1 MGMAVTRRLAR
12 SDVEAAARF
21 LDGRVVRTPV
31 VRSAGLDARAG
42 TRLLFKA
49 ENLQDGGSYK
59 MRGATVAVGRLAAAG
74 GATGVVCQSTGNHAL
89 AVALAARRHGLAA
102 VVVLPPD
109 APATKVRQAEAAG
122 ARVVVGGA
130 GAEERLRLVEGIA
143 TETGYAVIDAYDHPD
158 VVAGQ
163 GTAALELIEEAER
176 AGTPLDALVVP
187 VGGGGGAAGASLAAT
202 GRRIDL
208 YGVEPVG
215 CDSLARSLEAGRRV
229 PVVPAPT
236 LADGLRPTC
245 VGALPFG
252 ILHEAGI
259 GAVRVG
265 DDAIAEAFR
274 LVMSELRLLAEP
286 SGAAALA
293 GALRV
298 AERGIHRTVGVLL
311 TGGNV
316 APALVAD
323 LLTTGRDLTRA
334 RRAHPRWA

>member
-1 MGMAVTRRLAR
+1 MGSAVTDLRLTRA
-12 SDVEAAARF
+12 DVEEAARF

-31 VRSAGLDARAG
+31 VRSASLDARAG
-42 TRLLFKA
+42 ARLLFKA

-74 GATGVVCQSTGNHAL
+74 SATGVVCQSTGNHAL

-102 VVVLPPD
+102 IVVLPAD
-109 APATKVRQAEAAG
+109 APAAKVSRAEAAG

-130 GAEERLRLVEGIA
+130 DAEERLRLVARIH
-143 TETGYAVIDAYDHPD
+143 TETGYAVIDAYDHAD

-187 VGGGGGAAGASLAAT
+187 VGGGGGAAGASLAAA
-202 GRRIDL
+202 GRGIDL

-215 CDSLARSLEAGRRV
+215 CDSLARSLAAGRRV

-259 GAVRVG
+259 GAVRV
-265 DDAIAEAFR
+265 DDAEIAEAFR
-274 LVMSELRLLAEP
+274 LVLSELRLLAEP

-298 AERGIHRTVGVLL
+298 TASGIHRTVGVLL

-316 APALVAD
+316 EPDLVAD
-323 LLTTGRDLTRA
+323 LLTRGTEATGKRHQPA
-334 RRAHPRWA
+334 A

>member
-1 MGMAVTRRLAR
+1 MGSAVTQRRLAR
-12 SDVEAAARF
+12 ADVEEAARF
-21 LDGRVVRTPV
+21 LEGRVVRTPV
-31 VRSAGLDARAG
+31 VRSAALDARAG
-42 TRLLFKA
+42 ARLLFKA

-59 MRGATVAVGRLAAAG
+59 MRGATVAVGRLAEAG

-89 AVALAARRHGLAA
+89 AVALAALRHGLAA

-109 APATKVRQAEAAG
+109 APPTKVRQAEAAG

-130 GAEERLRLVEGIA
+130 SAEERLRLVGSIHA
-143 TETGYAVIDAYDHPD
+143 ETGYAVIDAYDHPD

-187 VGGGGGAAGASLAAT
+187 VGGGGGAAGASLAAA
-202 GRRIDL
+202 GRAIDL
-208 YGVEPVG
+208 YGVEPIG
-215 CDSLARSLEAGRRV
+215 CDSLARSLAAGRRV

-245 VGALPFG
+245 VGALPFD

-265 DDAIAEAFR
+265 DDAISEAFR
-274 LVMSELRLLAEP
+274 LVLSELRLLAEP

-298 AERGIHRTVGVLL
+298 AEPGIHRTIGVLL

-316 APALVAD
+316 EGALVAD
-323 LLTTGRDLTRA
+323 LLASGGNMTREA
-334 RRAHPRWA
+334 A